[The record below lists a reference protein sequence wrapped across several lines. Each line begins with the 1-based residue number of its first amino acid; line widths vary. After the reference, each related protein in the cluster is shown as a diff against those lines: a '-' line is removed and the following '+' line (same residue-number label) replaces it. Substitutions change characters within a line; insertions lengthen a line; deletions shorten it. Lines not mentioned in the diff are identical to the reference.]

1 MTTYYDQNRD
11 ELKEKQREYYQANKD
26 KINEKARNNK
36 RICECGSSFEINHA
50 KRHYDTKK
58 HQNFISNKSEYSS
71 MIEEARELF
80 YSHYDSSEN
89 KNNEGNNIKK

>member
-11 ELKEKQREYYQANKD
+11 ELKEKQREYYQSNKD

-58 HQNFISNKSEYSS
+58 HKNFI
-71 MIEEARELF
+71 EAARDLF
-80 YSHYDSSEN
+80 GDFVTSEN
-89 KNNEGNNIKK
+89 NTENNIKS

>member
-58 HQNFISNKSEYSS
+58 HKNFRGYP
-71 MIEEARELF
+71 IEAKELF
-80 YSHYDSSEN
+80 YSQNDSSEN